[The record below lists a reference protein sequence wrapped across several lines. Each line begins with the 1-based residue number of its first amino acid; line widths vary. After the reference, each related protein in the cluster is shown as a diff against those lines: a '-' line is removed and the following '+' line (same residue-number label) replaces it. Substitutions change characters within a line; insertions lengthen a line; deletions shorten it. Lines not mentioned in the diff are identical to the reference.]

1 MSVSHAP
8 HILIVDDDP
17 EVRALLCAALEPEGF
32 RVSAAGS
39 GAEMLALLTESL
51 PDLITLDLNLGGEDG
66 LKLARD
72 VRARSNVPIVMIT
85 GKGDLIDRVV
95 GLELGADDY
104 IAKPF
109 HVREVLARLRAVLRR
124 YAHEPQPAE
133 QAADASSE
141 RYKFEDWVL
150 DIGRRE
156 LRDPSGEI
164 LRSYDRRVRTLEH
177 PCQASGTRPF
187 PRQHHGPFER
197 PGLVTPR

>member
-1 MSVSHAP
+1 MSQVSHTA
-8 HILIVDDDP
+8 HILIVDDEP

-39 GAEMLALLTESL
+39 GAEMLAILTESL

-85 GKGDLIDRVV
+85 GKGDTIDRVV

-109 HVREVLARLRAVLRR
+109 HVREVLARIRAVLRR

-133 QAADASSE
+133 AIAGASSE
-141 RYKFEDWVL
+141 RYEFEGWVL
-150 DIGRRE
+150 DIARRE
-156 LRDPSGEI
+156 LKAPRENPAISPPPS
-164 LRSYDRRVRTLEH
+164 SN
-177 PCQASGTRPF
+177 F
-187 PRQHHGPFER
+187 
-197 PGLVTPR
+197 